1 MSHLE
6 VSHRMVVYADL
17 IFLLNF
23 LVDGILL
30 VVTAKTRKIAFNW
43 WRIALSAALG
53 ASYVVMM
60 FSPVPTMLFTFS
72 VKCMWCTGMIMTA
85 FGYGS
90 LQNLLR
96 NMGTFLLINFAVAGG
111 MFGIHYVLAS
121 SSDVME
127 GIVFTQSG
135 VSAFQFQIGSV
146 MFVLLLLLPLIWW
159 FRMVF
164 QSSKQR
170 EVMTTYL
177 AEVTIY
183 VEGFIATCK
192 GLIDTGNQLYDPLTR
207 TPVMVL
213 EVTELGDVVPEAW
226 LQRIRS
232 AEVDQIISGI
242 GVEEFVWQ
250 DRLRLVPY
258 RGVNRNT
265 QFMLA
270 IKPDKVVINHND
282 SQLEATK
289 VLIGLDGG
297 KLCSDGTYQA
307 IIHPALISAV

>member
-1 MSHLE
+1 
-6 VSHRMVVYADL
+6 MVVYADL

-23 LVDGILL
+23 LIDAAMLL
-30 VVTAKTRKIAFNW
+30 VTAKTRKISFKW
-43 WRIALSAALG
+43 WRIVGSSVLG
-53 ASYVVMM
+53 ASYVVIM
-60 FSPVPTMLFTFS
+60 FLPVPLFLFTFS
-72 VKCMWCTGMIMTA
+72 VKCMFCIGMIMTA
-85 FGYGS
+85 FGFGS

-96 NMGTFLLINFAVAGG
+96 NIGTFLLVNFAVAGG

-121 SSDVME
+121 SSDVMK
-127 GIVFTQSG
+127 GIVFTQTG
-135 VSAFQFQIGSV
+135 VAMFQLQVGGIL
-146 MFVLLLLLPLIWW
+146 FVLVLLLPLLWW
-159 FRMVF
+159 FRTVF

-170 EVMTTYL
+170 EVLTSYL
-177 AEVTIY
+177 AEVTIHVGDY
-183 VEGFIATCK
+183 TASCK

-207 TPVMVL
+207 TPVMVM
-213 EVTELGDVVPEAW
+213 EVSEWGDVLPVEW

-232 AEVDQIISGI
+232 ADVDQIISGL

-270 IKPDKVVINHND
+270 IKPDKVVITHNH
-282 SQLEATK
+282 LHIEASK

-307 IIHPALISAV
+307 IIHPALISAG

>member
-1 MSHLE
+1 MI
-6 VSHRMVVYADL
+6 VYADL

-23 LVDGILL
+23 LMDAAMLI
-30 VVTAKTRKIAFNW
+30 VTAKTRKISFKW
-43 WRIALSAALG
+43 WRIVGSSFLG
-53 ASYVVMM
+53 ASYVVIM
-60 FSPVPTMLFTFS
+60 FLPVPVFLFTFS
-72 VKCMWCTGMIMTA
+72 VKCMFCIGMIMTA
-85 FGYGS
+85 FGFGS

-96 NMGTFLLINFAVAGG
+96 NLGTFLLVNFAVAGG

-121 SSDVME
+121 SSEVMK

-135 VSAFQFQIGSV
+135 VAMFQLQIGSV
-146 MFVLLLLLPLIWW
+146 LFVLLLLIPLLWW
-159 FRMVF
+159 FRTVL
-164 QSSKQR
+164 QSTKQR
-170 EVMTTYL
+170 DVLTAYV
-177 AEVTIY
+177 AEVTIHVGDY
-183 VEGFIATCK
+183 TASCK

-207 TPVMVL
+207 TPVMVM
-213 EVTELGDVVPEAW
+213 EVSEWGDVLPVEW

-232 AEVDQIISGI
+232 ADVDQIISGL

-270 IKPDKVVINHND
+270 IKPDKVVITHN
-282 SQLEATK
+282 STQIEASK

-297 KLCSDGTYQA
+297 KLCSDGSYQA
-307 IIHPALISAV
+307 IIHPALISAG

>member
-1 MSHLE
+1 
-6 VSHRMVVYADL
+6 MVVYADL

-23 LVDGILL
+23 LMDAAMLI
-30 VVTAKTRKIAFNW
+30 VTAKTRKISFKW
-43 WRIALSAALG
+43 WRIVGSSFLG
-53 ASYVVMM
+53 ASYVVIM
-60 FSPVPTMLFTFS
+60 FLPVPLILFTFS
-72 VKCMWCTGMIMTA
+72 VKCMFCIGMIMTA
-85 FGYGS
+85 FGFGS

-96 NMGTFLLINFAVAGG
+96 NLGTFLLVNFAVAGG
-111 MFGIHYVLAS
+111 MFGIHYMLAS
-121 SSDVME
+121 SSEVMK

-135 VSAFQFQIGSV
+135 VPMFQLQIGSIL
-146 MFVLLLLLPLIWW
+146 FVLMLLLPLLWW
-159 FRMVF
+159 FKTVF
-164 QSSKQR
+164 QSTKQR
-170 EVMTTYL
+170 EVLTTFL

-183 VEGFIATCK
+183 VGDYTATCK

-207 TPVMVL
+207 TPVMVM
-213 EVTELGDVVPEAW
+213 EVSEWGDVLPVEW

-232 AEVDQIISGI
+232 ADVDQIISGL

-270 IKPDKVVINHND
+270 IKPDKVVITHNHT
-282 SQLEATK
+282 QFEASK

-297 KLCSDGTYQA
+297 KLCSDGSYQA
-307 IIHPALISAV
+307 IIHPALISAG

>member
-1 MSHLE
+1 
-6 VSHRMVVYADL
+6 VVVYADL

-23 LVDGILL
+23 LIDAAMLL
-30 VVTAKTRKIAFNW
+30 VTAKTRKISFKW
-43 WRIALSAALG
+43 WRIVGSSVLG
-53 ASYVVMM
+53 ASYVVIM
-60 FSPVPTMLFTFS
+60 FLPVPLFLFTFS
-72 VKCMWCTGMIMTA
+72 VKCMFCIGMIMTA
-85 FGYGS
+85 FGFGS

-96 NMGTFLLINFAVAGG
+96 NIGTFLLVNFAVAGG

-121 SSDVME
+121 SSDVMK
-127 GIVFTQSG
+127 GIVFTQTG
-135 VSAFQFQIGSV
+135 VAMFQLQVGGIL
-146 MFVLLLLLPLIWW
+146 FVLVLLLPLLWW
-159 FRMVF
+159 FRTVF

-170 EVMTTYL
+170 EVLTSYL
-177 AEVTIY
+177 AEVTIHVGDY
-183 VEGFIATCK
+183 TASCK

-207 TPVMVL
+207 TPVMVM
-213 EVTELGDVVPEAW
+213 EVSEWGDVLPVEW

-232 AEVDQIISGI
+232 ADVDQIISGL

-270 IKPDKVVINHND
+270 IKPDKVVITHNH
-282 SQLEATK
+282 LHIEASK
-289 VLIGLDGG
+289 VLIGLEGG

-307 IIHPALISAV
+307 IIHPALISAG

>member
-1 MSHLE
+1 MI
-6 VSHRMVVYADL
+6 VYADL

-23 LVDGILL
+23 LMDAAMLI
-30 VVTAKTRKIAFNW
+30 VTAKTRKISFKW
-43 WRIALSAALG
+43 WRIVGSSFLG
-53 ASYVVMM
+53 ASYVVIM
-60 FSPVPTMLFTFS
+60 FLPVPVFLFTFS
-72 VKCMWCTGMIMTA
+72 VKCMFCIGMIMTA
-85 FGYGS
+85 FGFGS

-96 NMGTFLLINFAVAGG
+96 NLGTFLLVNFAVAGG

-121 SSDVME
+121 SSEVMK

-135 VSAFQFQIGSV
+135 VAMFQLQIGSV
-146 MFVLLLLLPLIWW
+146 LFVLLLLIPLLWW
-159 FRMVF
+159 FRTVL
-164 QSSKQR
+164 QSTKQR
-170 EVMTTYL
+170 EVLTAYV
-177 AEVTIY
+177 AEVTIHVGDY
-183 VEGFIATCK
+183 TASCK

-207 TPVMVL
+207 TPVMVM
-213 EVTELGDVVPEAW
+213 EVSEWGDVLPVEW

-232 AEVDQIISGI
+232 ADVDQIISGL

-270 IKPDKVVINHND
+270 IKPDKVVITHN
-282 SQLEATK
+282 STQIEASK

-297 KLCSDGTYQA
+297 KLCSDGSYQA
-307 IIHPALISAV
+307 IIHPALISAG

>member
-1 MSHLE
+1 
-6 VSHRMVVYADL
+6 MVVYADL

-23 LVDGILL
+23 LVDAALL
-30 VVTAKTRKIAFNW
+30 LVTAKTRKIAFKW

-60 FSPVPTMLFTFS
+60 FLPVPTLLFTFS
-72 VKCMWCTGMIMTA
+72 VKCMFCTGMIMTA

-121 SSDVME
+121 SSDVMK

-135 VSAFQFQIGSV
+135 VAVFQFQIGSIL
-146 MFVLLLLLPLIWW
+146 FVVLLLLPLVWW
-159 FRMVF
+159 FRTVF

-183 VEGFIATCK
+183 IGDFSATCK

-207 TPVMVL
+207 TPVMVM
-213 EVTELGDVVPEAW
+213 EVSEWGDVLPEQW

-232 AEVDQIISGI
+232 SDVDQIISGL
-242 GVEEFVWQ
+242 GVEEFIWQ

-270 IKPDKVVINHND
+270 IKPDKVVIIHNE

-297 KLCSDGTYQA
+297 KLCSDGSYQA
-307 IIHPALISAV
+307 IIHPALIQAG

>member
-1 MSHLE
+1 
-6 VSHRMVVYADL
+6 MVVYADL

-23 LVDGILL
+23 LIDAAMLL
-30 VVTAKTRKIAFNW
+30 VTAKTRKISFKW
-43 WRIALSAALG
+43 WRIVGSSVLG
-53 ASYVVMM
+53 ASYVVIM
-60 FSPVPTMLFTFS
+60 FLPVPLFLFTFS
-72 VKCMWCTGMIMTA
+72 VKCMFCIGMIMTA
-85 FGYGS
+85 FGFGS

-96 NMGTFLLINFAVAGG
+96 NIGTFLLVNFAVAGG

-121 SSDVME
+121 SSDVMK
-127 GIVFTQSG
+127 GIVFTQTG
-135 VSAFQFQIGSV
+135 VAMFQLQVGGIL
-146 MFVLLLLLPLIWW
+146 FVLVLLLPLLWW
-159 FRMVF
+159 FRTVF

-170 EVMTTYL
+170 EVLTSYL
-177 AEVTIY
+177 AEVTIHVGDY
-183 VEGFIATCK
+183 TASCK

-207 TPVMVL
+207 TPVMVM
-213 EVTELGDVVPEAW
+213 EVSEWGDVLPVEW

-232 AEVDQIISGI
+232 ADVDQIISGL

-270 IKPDKVVINHND
+270 IKPDKVVITHNH
-282 SQLEATK
+282 LHIEASK
-289 VLIGLDGG
+289 VLIGLEGG

-307 IIHPALISAV
+307 IIHPALISAG